1 MRKAILAGLL
11 GLATIGGLVVAN
23 PASAAYKN
31 DDTTCG
37 GAALVPVPGSGT
49 IYGPTVPGGDEVV
62 CADGFGGTTA
72 GLFEGGAVRVGATT
86 TNSPQRVCA
95 AGNSQP
101 VPNPVGVYVIADG
114 DQNNAPQGQGY
125 IGVSNYET
133 SSAHENCAQNNLGGG
148 TNSGGAVS
156 LDGQVDLPLPLLV
169 CGNTSGTDFDTT
181 GRDGCYLP

>member
-1 MRKAILAGLL
+1 MRKAILAGAL
-11 GLATIGGLVVAN
+11 GLLVGGGLLLTN
-23 PASAAYKN
+23 PASAAYQN

-37 GAALVPVPGSGT
+37 GATVATIPGSGT
-49 IYGPTVPGGDEVV
+49 IYGPTVPGGDEVA

-72 GLFEGGAVRVGATT
+72 GLFEGGALRVKTT
-86 TNSPQRVCA
+86 TANKQQRVCA
-95 AGNSQP
+95 AGNSVP
-101 VPNPVGVYVIADG
+101 VDNPVGVYVIADG

-133 SSAHENCAQNNLGGG
+133 TTAHENCAQNNLGQG

-156 LDGQVDLPLPLLV
+156 IDGQVDLPLPLLV